1 MLVPFR
7 EIAIEDKGAIEEKF
21 NLEPARMTRTLL
33 FTDAF
38 IWRCRYRTLFAI
50 QGDFL
55 FMLSMGEEAEVLT
68 YLFPLGKGDRR
79 LALDA
84 IAQDAAQRGK
94 PYRILA
100 CSPEQK
106 AEVEA
111 LLPGRYALPE
121 DRDNFDYIYTSESLA
136 TLKGQKAPLQAEFY
150 QPLFAAV

>member
-1 MLVPFR
+1 MLPFR

-21 NLEPARMTRTLL
+21 NLEPARMTERC

-111 LLPGRYALPE
+111 LLPGRLYRGQGQLRLHLHQRIPGHPQ
-121 DRDNFDYIYTSESLA
+121 
-136 TLKGQKAPLQAEFY
+136 GQKAPLQAEFY